1 MTEREYAGST
11 IITVNTGSSSVR
23 LAAFAC
29 DEGLTLSALAT
40 EHHALIGEDALEV
53 LRRFVGANVS
63 GGVAAVAHRV
73 VHGGRRLVKA
83 CLLDEAAE
91 HEIAR
96 LAPLAPLHNPT
107 ALHWIGAAR
116 SLLGEGT
123 PQVGV
128 FDTAFYANLPEVAKT
143 YAIPRVL
150 ADRHEIRRYGFH
162 GLAHQAMW
170 RRWQALHPDRA
181 HDARIISLQLGSG
194 CSVTAIEGG
203 VPKDTSMGFSPLEGL
218 VMATRSGDVDP
229 GVISFLQRVEHW
241 SPEDVD
247 RVLSAESGLLGLSGS
262 SGDMRELLRAEDP
275 HARIAVELYAY
286 RARKYIGA
294 YLTVLGGADAIVFGG
309 GVGEHAPAVRAA
321 ILKDMEWAGV
331 RLDAGAN
338 ETTEAKT
345 GRISHPDSKIEVWV
359 IPVDE
364 QQILAQE
371 ALAVITRQ

>member
-29 DEGLTLSALAT
+29 DEGRALSALAT
-40 EHHALIGEDALEV
+40 EHHALAGEGALEV
-53 LRRFVGANVS
+53 LQRFAGANVP

-73 VHGGRRLVKA
+73 VHGGRRLVKS

-91 HEIAR
+91 HEITR

-116 SLLGEGT
+116 SLLGDT

-128 FDTAFYANLPEVAKT
+128 FDTAFYTNLPEVART

-170 RRWQALHPDRA
+170 RRWQALNPDRA
-181 HDARIISLQLGSG
+181 LKTRIISLQLGAG
-194 CSVTAIEGG
+194 CSVTAIEDGL
-203 VPKDTSMGFSPLEGL
+203 PKDTSMGFSPLEGL

-229 GVISFLQRVEHW
+229 GLISFLQRVEHW

-275 HARIAVELYAY
+275 HARLAVDLYTY
-286 RARKYIGA
+286 RVRKYIGA

-321 ILKDMEWAGV
+321 ILKNMEWAGV

-338 ETTEAKT
+338 ETTVAKA

-371 ALAVITRQ
+371 ALAVITR